1 VNQGFSVFLAER
13 WVRLMTNH
21 INSIARKSLND
32 RSPFELAEMLLN
44 KKLLNCLEIKLIQPD
59 AVLLKPILLKH

>member
-1 VNQGFSVFLAER
+1 MSQISG
-13 WVRLMTNH
+13 
-21 INSIARKSLND
+21 NSIARKSLND